1 MTARCIL
8 RGHINRR
15 LKMILSA
22 LELLNLEDGRFR
34 TLRKLILDQLGE
46 GGLEGDLVPL
56 LVDTGSQGIG
66 SGRNIR
72 GMKGGSP

>member
-1 MTARCIL
+1 MTARTIV
-8 RGHINRR
+8 RGLINRR

-22 LELLNLEDGRFR
+22 LELLNLEDARFR

-56 LVDTGSQGIG
+56 LVDTGSQGSG